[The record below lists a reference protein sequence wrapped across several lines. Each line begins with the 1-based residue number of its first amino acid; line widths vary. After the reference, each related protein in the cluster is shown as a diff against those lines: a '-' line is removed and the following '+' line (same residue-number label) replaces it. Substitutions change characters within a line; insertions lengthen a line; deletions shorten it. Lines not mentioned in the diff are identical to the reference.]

1 MLRHL
6 LKIINPLPGLH
17 VIFQNRNLLRH
28 LVKRNISARY
38 QGAFLG
44 GLWNFIQPLM
54 MLCVYTFV
62 FSVVFK
68 ARWGE
73 YAENSKGAFAM
84 IIFCGMACF
93 SVFSESVTL
102 SSGIICSNPNY
113 VKKVVFP
120 LVLLPLSQVLSSFL
134 SGAVWLILLLAG
146 TVFVYGSIS
155 WSILWLPLLLI
166 PFFMLT
172 LGVAFFVSSLA
183 VYIRDTPYVVNV
195 ILQVF
200 FFLTPIF
207 YPVSA
212 VPETFRKFLLLNPL
226 ARMIGQ
232 IRDVLFAAKL
242 PDLGNFGISL
252 TVGAV
257 VFLLGFAWFNKTQKG
272 FADVI

>member
-6 LKIINPLPGLH
+6 LEIINPLPGLR
-17 VIFQNRNLLRH
+17 VIFQNRNLLRR

-102 SSGIICSNPNY
+102 SSGIICSNANY

-134 SGAVWLILLLAG
+134 SGTVWLVLLLAG
-146 TVFVYGSIS
+146 TVLIYGGIS
-155 WSILWLPLLLI
+155 WSILCLPLLLI

-242 PDLGNFGISL
+242 PEWGSFGISFA
-252 TVGAV
+252 GGIV